1 MKNISLGL
9 RERERECISSFISAT
24 DLLSDLEQAKKFL
37 QLCIN
42 ISKMGTVYWP
52 IFIMIFGI
60 LKWERRGLA

>member
-9 RERERECISSFISAT
+9 RERELISSFVSAT

-42 ISKMGTVYWP
+42 ISKMGMVYWP
-52 IFIMIFGI
+52 VFIKIFDN
-60 LKWERRGLA
+60 LKWERHGLS

>member
-9 RERERECISSFISAT
+9 RERELISSFVSAT
-24 DLLSDLEQAKKFL
+24 DLLSDLAEAKKFL

-52 IFIMIFGI
+52 IFIKIFDN
-60 LKWERRGLA
+60 LKWERHGLS

>member
-9 RERERECISSFISAT
+9 RERGFISSFISAT

-42 ISKMGTVYWP
+42 VSKMRTVYWP
-52 IFIMIFGI
+52 IFIKIFDN
-60 LKWERRGLA
+60 LRWERHVLA

>member
-9 RERERECISSFISAT
+9 RERDLISSFVSAT

-52 IFIMIFGI
+52 VFIKIFDN
-60 LKWERRGLA
+60 LKWKRHGLS

>member
-9 RERERECISSFISAT
+9 RERELISSFVSAT

-42 ISKMGTVYWP
+42 ISKMGTVYWL
-52 IFIMIFGI
+52 IFIKIFDN
-60 LKWERRGLA
+60 LKWERHGLS